1 MRLDDLINE
10 AFNLVSVKG
19 ILRNLDNDERKI
31 YNRIRKQEDGKLFK
45 KKLDPFLLRVANE
58 MVTKGL
64 LSRRKTPQG
73 ELYFM
78 CKGRRKTV

>member
-1 MRLDDLINE
+1 MRLNDLINE
-10 AFNLVSVKG
+10 TFNLVSVKG

-31 YNRIRKQEDGKLFK
+31 YNKIRKQEDGKLFK